1 MSNNFISILTA
12 AIQTKNPKPNSKT
25 VVDALLTAEK
35 TNHQNKQK
43 YEFNQL
49 IGSWRLHFIT
59 GTKNSRQKFGNFI
72 GAGFY
77 LPPFIQIN
85 INYSPQE
92 NSQAQT
98 EIKGKVENQVKFG
111 LVELSVTGPIKFLSK
126 KNILAFDFI
135 HLSLSILGKKAYQTD
150 MRSGTKSEADF
161 YTTNI
166 KQQAFFSYFLVTEEF
181 IAARGRGGGLALWKK
196 NSY

>member
-12 AIQTKNPKPNSKT
+12 AIQPKNLKPNSKT
-25 VVDALLTAEK
+25 VVEALLTAEK
-35 TNHQNKQK
+35 NTHKNQQK

-49 IGSWRLHFIT
+49 IGSWRLHFMT
-59 GTKNSRQKFGNFI
+59 GTKNSRQKFGNLI

-77 LPPFIQIN
+77 LPPFIQVN
-85 INYSPQE
+85 ISYSPQE
-92 NSQAQT
+92 NSESQT
-98 EIKGKVENQVKFG
+98 EIRGKVENQVKVG
-111 LVELSVTGPIKFLSK
+111 LVQFAVTGPTKFIPK
-126 KNILAFDFI
+126 KNILGFDFT

-150 MRSGTKSEADF
+150 IRSGTKSEEDF
-161 YTTNI
+161 YSTNI

-196 NSY
+196 Q